1 MHILVILLLGLAA
14 GILVGLM
21 GIGGGTIVVP
31 ALVYLLGM
39 TQHMAQGTSLFMQL
53 LPVGLG
59 ALWVYWKAGEGG
71 LRAGSVWAVGMLVGG
86 YGAGAVEFCLSL
98 CPSCSWASTSTR
110 RKAPVWLRWCRP
122 PGCWRFW
129 RIPGRT
135 R

>member
-53 LPVGLG
+53 LPIGLG
-59 ALWVYWKAGEGG
+59 ALWVYWKAGEVD
-71 LRAGSVWAVGMLVGG
+71 LRAGIVCALGMLIGGYAGGSIAVGIPARVLQALFGLFLM
-86 YGAGAVEFCLSL
+86 
-98 CPSCSWASTSTR
+98 ASAALLWR
-110 RKAPVWLRWCRP
+110 QAAQPAPGKP
-122 PGCWRFW
+122 
-129 RIPGRT
+129 T
-135 R
+135 N

>member
-53 LPVGLG
+53 LPIGLG
-59 ALWVYWKAGEGG
+59 ALWVYWKAGEVD
-71 LRAGSVWAVGMLVGG
+71 LRAGIVCAFGMLIGGYAGGSIAVGIPASRLQALFGLFLMMSAALLWRQ
-86 YGAGAVEFCLSL
+86 AGERESGKDAND
-98 CPSCSWASTSTR
+98 
-110 RKAPVWLRWCRP
+110 
-122 PGCWRFW
+122 
-129 RIPGRT
+129 
-135 R
+135 